1 MNALFIFAAT
11 FAVVLF
17 LGLQSL
23 NVNGGHK
30 AAAVLTSFGIG
41 AANLFILK
49 VMPGPTGWPEIT
61 AYLTGGPLGILA
73 SMHLH
78 PWMVRMIQR
87 RTASNYDWLH
97 KPIWPPRHYREWIAA
112 IRAGRKA

>member
-11 FAVVLF
+11 FLVVLF

-30 AAAVLTSFGIG
+30 TAAALTSFGIG
-41 AANLFILK
+41 TANLFILK
-49 VMPGPTGWPEIT
+49 IMPGPTGWLDVA

-78 PWMVRMIQR
+78 PWMVRR
-87 RTASNYDWLH
+87 FGGKT
-97 KPIWPPRHYREWIAA
+97 
-112 IRAGRKA
+112 

>member
-30 AAAVLTSFGIG
+30 LLAVLTSFGISV
-41 AANLFILK
+41 ANLFILK
-49 VMPGPTGWPEIT
+49 VMPGPTDGLELV
-61 AYLTGGPLGILA
+61 AYMTGGPLGIFA
-73 SMHLH
+73 SMCIH
-78 PWMVRMIQR
+78 PWVVKRFGKK
-87 RTASNYDWLH
+87 SH
-97 KPIWPPRHYREWIAA
+97 
-112 IRAGRKA
+112 G

>member
-30 AAAVLTSFGIG
+30 LLAVLTSFGIG
-41 AANLFILK
+41 VANLFILK
-49 VMPGPTGWPEIT
+49 VMPGPTDGMELV
-61 AYLTGGPLGILA
+61 AYTTGGPLGIYA
-73 SMHLH
+73 SMCIH
-78 PWMVRMIQR
+78 PWVAR
-87 RTASNYDWLH
+87 RFGKKSH
-97 KPIWPPRHYREWIAA
+97 
-112 IRAGRKA
+112 G

>member
-30 AAAVLTSFGIG
+30 LLAVTTSFGISV
-41 AANLFILK
+41 ANLFILK
-49 VMPGPTGWPEIT
+49 VMPGPTDGLELV
-61 AYLTGGPLGILA
+61 AYMTGGPLGIWV
-73 SMHLH
+73 SMCIH
-78 PWMVRMIQR
+78 PWVVRR
-87 RTASNYDWLH
+87 F
-97 KPIWPPRHYREWIAA
+97 
-112 IRAGRKA
+112 GRKA

>member
-30 AAAVLTSFGIG
+30 LLAVLTSFGISV
-41 AANLFILK
+41 ANLFILK
-49 VMPGPTGWPEIT
+49 VMPGPTDGLELV
-61 AYLTGGPLGILA
+61 AYMTGGPLEIFA
-73 SMHLH
+73 SMCIH
-78 PWMVRMIQR
+78 PWVVKRFGKK
-87 RTASNYDWLH
+87 SH
-97 KPIWPPRHYREWIAA
+97 
-112 IRAGRKA
+112 G

>member
-1 MNALFIFAAT
+1 MSALFIFAAT

-30 AAAVLTSFGIG
+30 MLAVLTSFGIS

-49 VMPGPTGWPEIT
+49 IMPGPTDWLDVF

-73 SMHLH
+73 SMYLH
-78 PWMVRMIQR
+78 PHVVRLFGKK
-87 RTASNYDWLH
+87 SH
-97 KPIWPPRHYREWIAA
+97 
-112 IRAGRKA
+112 G

>member
-23 NVNGGHK
+23 NVNGGHRLL
-30 AAAVLTSFGIG
+30 AVLTSFGIG

-49 VMPGPTGWPEIT
+49 AMPGPTGGLELA
-61 AYLTGGPLGILA
+61 AYMTGGPLGIYV
-73 SMHLH
+73 SMCIH
-78 PWMVRMIQR
+78 PWVAR
-87 RTASNYDWLH
+87 RV
-97 KPIWPPRHYREWIAA
+97 
-112 IRAGRKA
+112 GRKKTYG

>member
-30 AAAVLTSFGIG
+30 LLAVLTSFGIG
-41 AANLFILK
+41 VANLFILK
-49 VMPGPTGWPEIT
+49 VIHRWAGTRGLHDGRAAGDLRQHVYPPV
-61 AYLTGGPLGILA
+61 GGEARWKKEPRLKGA
-73 SMHLH
+73 
-78 PWMVRMIQR
+78 PWFALPAHV
-87 RTASNYDWLH
+87 S
-97 KPIWPPRHYREWIAA
+97 P
-112 IRAGRKA
+112 

>member
-1 MNALFIFAAT
+1 MSALFIFAAT

-30 AAAVLTSFGIG
+30 LLALLTSFGIS

-49 VMPGPTGWPEIT
+49 IMPGPTDWLEIM
-61 AYLTGGPLGILA
+61 AYMTGGPLGIYT
-73 SMHLH
+73 SMCIH
-78 PWMVRMIQR
+78 PWVVRCF
-87 RTASNYDWLH
+87 
-97 KPIWPPRHYREWIAA
+97 
-112 IRAGRKA
+112 GRKAA

>member
-1 MNALFIFAAT
+1 MSALFIFTAT
-11 FAVVLF
+11 FAVVPF

-30 AAAVLTSFGIG
+30 TAAVLTSFGIG

-49 VMPGPTGWPEIT
+49 IMPGPTGWLDVA

-78 PWMVRMIQR
+78 PWMVRMFKKQG
-87 RTASNYDWLH
+87 H
-97 KPIWPPRHYREWIAA
+97 
-112 IRAGRKA
+112 G

>member
-1 MNALFIFAAT
+1 MSALFIFVAT

-30 AAAVLTSFGIG
+30 LLAVLTSFGIS

-49 VMPGPTGWPEIT
+49 IMPGQTDWMDAL

-78 PWMVRMIQR
+78 PYVVRVFGKK
-87 RTASNYDWLH
+87 SH
-97 KPIWPPRHYREWIAA
+97 
-112 IRAGRKA
+112 G

>member
-1 MNALFIFAAT
+1 MSALFIFVAT

-30 AAAVLTSFGIG
+30 LLAVTTSFGIS

-49 VMPGPTGWPEIT
+49 IMPGPTDWLDHA
-61 AYLTGGPLGILA
+61 AYMTGGPLGIYA
-73 SMHLH
+73 SMCIH
-78 PWMVRMIQR
+78 PYVVRLFGKK
-87 RTASNYDWLH
+87 N
-97 KPIWPPRHYREWIAA
+97 P
-112 IRAGRKA
+112 G